1 MAEYTAVELADRF
14 EEMVHVLRSFPPA
27 VRKEKVNF
35 WPEYPNDPNQAYGY
49 NDYTITNIKPSGE
62 QIDRADECMYWLLKL
77 NKEQKELI
85 WARASKF
92 SWRKIA
98 MFLGCNKDT
107 AKLKWTVILME
118 LIEKLR
124 NE

>member
-1 MAEYTAVELADRF
+1 MAEYSAVELADRF
-14 EEMVHVLRSFPPA
+14 EEMADVLKSFPPA

-35 WPEYPNDPNQAYGY
+35 WPEFPSDPNQSYGY
-49 NDYTITNIKPSGE
+49 GEYTISRPKPSGE
-62 QIDRADECMYWLLKL
+62 QIDRCDQSLLWLLYLDKQ
-77 NKEQKELI
+77 QKELI

-98 MFLGCNKDT
+98 AMMGCNKDT

-124 NE
+124 HD

>member
-1 MAEYTAVELADRF
+1 LYLD
-14 EEMVHVLRSFPPA
+14 
-27 VRKEKVNF
+27 
-35 WPEYPNDPNQAYGY
+35 
-49 NDYTITNIKPSGE
+49 KP
-62 QIDRADECMYWLLKL
+62 
-77 NKEQKELI
+77 QKELI

-118 LIEKLR
+118 LIEKLKD
-124 NE
+124 E